1 MMLKYFVLLFTLFL
15 GQIAMAQPAANL
27 VTNGDFETAAPTNPP
42 TGWAMWG
49 GDKGRDPANYTRDE
63 TVAHSGKA
71 SLRIA
76 HPSNTDSFI
85 VTDPKH
91 AIPTQANQ
99 RYTVSFWARADK
111 AGTAKFVFDAY
122 ESMTP
127 LKSAPTPG
135 NWNISVTPEWKR
147 YEYSI
152 DEGWEL
158 FADRTKYLMLAFRA
172 ANRDAD
178 EQTLWLDDV
187 VVTAQPSPL
196 KGRLID
202 ERTLAIPP
210 LPHRLQPGDKLDVT
224 IDTKNVVR
232 PATRMAGGIS
242 WHRLSGFTAGQPF
255 NAKGEYTLNPK
266 LEEAIRELRLPMTR
280 IYALA
285 TEEYGVEGA
294 IDRAHELVRRIG
306 VAETDTV
313 LELEPIGAR
322 TKIDPEVWV
331 RAVRYSKSKG
341 YKFRYW
347 EIGNEVYTALHH
359 KDVAFPTPQD
369 YVAHIKAVSA
379 AIRAVDPQAKIGLS
393 MASFDQKWGSGLMMQ
408 AAGAYDFVCPH
419 YYAGGDVTFR
429 PFEEIV
435 LAENYRSL
443 NRIQTIGALLQAYN
457 PGREVYQLDTEW
469 GLHGYRPGGG
479 VADDVLRNANIH
491 GVLHRA
497 VRLIYYGR
505 EGMLRGASSWQ
516 MLSSTASPGFGI
528 LSPDVPEKRFMHYWL
543 YYYWNRHLGSD
554 VLSMNGTTP
563 FYISKDTQGRGPSAP
578 MLATRSADGK
588 QIFIVMAN
596 GSWQNATPSRI
607 RLQNTRVN
615 GVMGTI
621 LSSPDPNASPLVNKT
636 EDFVQPFTAQHTNNE
651 LNFTLPPHSVVFL
664 TLNVG

>member
-1 MMLKYFVLLFTLFL
+1 MLKYFVLLCMLFL

-49 GDKGRDPANYTRDE
+49 GDKGKDPANYTRDE

-71 SLRIA
+71 SLRIFRPA
-76 HPSNTDSFI
+76 NSGSYI
-85 VTDPKH
+85 VTDPAH
-91 AIPTQANQ
+91 AIRAQLKQ

-111 AGTAKFVFDAY
+111 VGLARFSITAY
-122 ESMTP
+122 ESI
-127 LKSAPTPG
+127 APFKDAPSPG
-135 NWNISVTPEWKR
+135 SWYVSVTPEWKR
-147 YEYSI
+147 YEYSF
-152 DEGWEL
+152 DEGFDF
-158 FADRTKYLMLAFRA
+158 FAERSQHLLLTFNA
-172 ANRDAD
+172 AAKTEA
-178 EQTLWLDDV
+178 EQTLWVDDV

-196 KGRLID
+196 EGRLID

-224 IDTKNVVR
+224 IDTKNIVR

-242 WHRLSGFTAGQPF
+242 WHRLGGFTGQPF
-255 NAKGEYTLNPK
+255 NKSGEYTLDPK

-322 TKIDPEVWV
+322 TKIEPEVWE

-347 EIGNEVYTALHH
+347 EIGNEVYSSTWNGGG
-359 KDVAFPTPQD
+359 DAFPAPPD

-379 AIRAVDPQAKIGLS
+379 LIRAVDPQAKIGLS
-393 MASFDQKWGSGLMMQ
+393 FSPGNQRWGHSVLMR
-408 AAGAYDFVCPH
+408 AAGAYDFVCGH
-419 YYAGGDVTFR
+419 YYTHGDVTNR

-435 LAENYRSL
+435 LAENYRTL
-443 NRIQTIGALLQAYN
+443 NRILHVKALLQAYN
-457 PGREVYQLDTEW
+457 PQREVYQLDTEW
-469 GLHGYRPGGG
+469 GLHGANPKGG
-479 VADDVLRNANIH
+479 ASDDVLRNANIY
-491 GVLHRA
+491 GTLHRA
-497 VRLIYYGR
+497 VRLIHYGR
-505 EGMLRGASSWQ
+505 EELLRGASSWQ
-516 MLSSTASPGFGI
+516 MLSHVASPGFGI
-528 LSPDVPEKRFMHYWL
+528 LSQQAPEKRFMHYWL
-543 YYYWNRHLGSD
+543 YYYFNRHLGSD

-563 FYISKDTQGRGPSAP
+563 FYTAKDAQGSGPSAP
-578 MLATRSADGK
+578 MLVTRSADGK

-615 GVMGTI
+615 KVTGTI
-621 LSSPDPNASPLVNKT
+621 LSNSDPEAHPVLEKT